1 MVKSNILVGLVCLAV
16 SSLAVGHSLSPTRL
30 YAPSG
35 SERIGYTMRASNQ
48 YDVPATF
55 SVECYRNALGFVQPC
70 FVIPKA
76 FTLRPNQTR
85 NFRFRIDTQGRNGLY
100 LICTVYD
107 PQKSPGGE
115 NIKSALKTRICA
127 KFGVGVDPET
137 GEPK

>member
-1 MVKSNILVGLVCLAV
+1 MVKSNTIVGLVCLTV

-35 SERIGYTMRASNQ
+35 SERIGYTMRASNG

-70 FVIPKA
+70 FVIPKT

-85 NFRFRIDTQGRNGLY
+85 NFRFRIDTQKRNGLY

-115 NIKSALKTRICA
+115 NVKSALKTRICA